1 MHSSSEDLCDNQPN
15 SLLIYL
21 NFPGVLMWEV
31 FTEGKMPFETN
42 TNYEVVTMI
51 SQGHRLF
58 RPKLASKSV
67 YDLMMMCWHEV
78 CYFMLLSSLHFSMA
92 VTAAL

>member
-1 MHSSSEDLCDNQPN
+1 MTDVLGFF
-15 SLLIYL
+15 L
-21 NFPGVLMWEV
+21 NFPGVTMWEV

-58 RPKLASKSV
+58 RPKLASKNV
-67 YDLMMMCWHEV
+67 YDVMMMCWQEV
-78 CYFMLLSSLHFSMA
+78 WVHYCIHQLYFSMES
-92 VTAAL
+92 LQFEPL